1 MALCASSRLAGVWFW
16 RRQTLTD
23 LSTSPQTRH
32 WSSVPDYSSRPLQ
45 RAPPDVSVH
54 VSRTKSLSEM
64 PSGEADHLNA
74 NSPAGYGTLPS
85 TFTQNGGRKLVR
97 NRRVFPP
104 LSSVVAGQNVPGS
117 TVSSPG
123 VRRPASFFANIPP
136 FHRQQLTYDPPL
148 SPKES
153 EITDSG
159 RAARVNGIRVWYSSF
174 TSIDWL
180 HDAVRGNPVYVLQM
194 TNRTQIKDSRRML
207 SLRRRKSLRGRAKNA
222 LDRATGWVV
231 VTIVGLLAAITAFT
245 IVRFEQ
251 WLFDL
256 KEGYCTEGIFR
267 AKRFCC
273 PMSADSGGVEE
284 PCAAWETWAE
294 LLGAE
299 QRLPKSWDIEG
310 WLVEYLSYIIVA
322 VSITIVYST
331 IHSELSLAPS
341 GPRVNSPNPSPEC
354 FYLLHWP

>member
-1 MALCASSRLAGVWFW
+1 M
-16 RRQTLTD
+16 
-23 LSTSPQTRH
+23 
-32 WSSVPDYSSRPLQ
+32 
-45 RAPPDVSVH
+45 
-54 VSRTKSLSEM
+54 SEM
-64 PSGEADHLNA
+64 PARDVDSLNA
-74 NSPAGYGTLPS
+74 HTPAGYGSLPS
-85 TFTQNGGRKLVR
+85 PFTQNGGRKLVHS
-97 NRRVFPP
+97 RRVFPT
-104 LSSVVAGQNVPGS
+104 LSSVLTGENVPDS

-123 VRRPASFFANIPP
+123 IRRPTSFFANLPP

-153 EITDSG
+153 ELTDSG
-159 RAARVNGIRVWYSSF
+159 GAARVNGIRVWYSSF

-180 HDAVRGNPVYVLQM
+180 HDAVGGIPVYLLRE
-194 TNRTQIKDSRRML
+194 TNKTQIKDSRRML
-207 SLRRRKSLRGRAKNA
+207 LLRRRRSLRGRAKNA
-222 LDRATGWVV
+222 FDRATGWFV

-273 PMSADSGGVEE
+273 PMSAAGGGVDE

-294 LLGAE
+294 FLGAG
-299 QRLPKSWDIEG
+299 LPKTWGIEG

-322 VSITIVYST
+322 VSIST
-331 IHSELSLAPS
+331 AYLKMESYLSSAPS
-341 GPRVNSPNPSPEC
+341 GPRLNSPNPSPEC
-354 FYLLHWP
+354 FYLLHRA